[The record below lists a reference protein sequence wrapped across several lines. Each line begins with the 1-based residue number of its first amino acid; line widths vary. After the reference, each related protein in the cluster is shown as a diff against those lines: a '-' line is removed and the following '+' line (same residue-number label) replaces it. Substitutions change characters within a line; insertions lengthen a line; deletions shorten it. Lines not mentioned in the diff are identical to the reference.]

1 MRSLTRRT
9 LSRSIPGSNMQIVPH
24 ILTCYEHSK
33 FSLIKPAGLW
43 GFFPS
48 GKYRCFLINPVND
61 LCFDI
66 SPLDI
71 VHLSQRNPSEAQM
84 NGQLDR

>member
-1 MRSLTRRT
+1 MHSLTRRT
-9 LSRSIPGSNMQIVPH
+9 LSRSILGSDMQIIVPH

-33 FSLIKPAGLW
+33 FSLIKPVGLW
-43 GFFPS
+43 GFFPT
-48 GKYRCFLINPVND
+48 GKYCRFLINPVND

-71 VHLSQRNPSEAQM
+71 VHLSQRKPSEAQM
-84 NGQLDR
+84 NG